1 MLCGG
6 TSHEAGRGSRIGGA
20 GEDCDVSKQCQHTTA
35 RAGGAE
41 SCLRAVPFKFCLSAP
56 PLVMMDT
63 VKAYW
68 EYLVW
73 YVRRRARVSVS
84 ASQC

>member
-1 MLCGG
+1 MH
-6 TSHEAGRGSRIGGA
+6 TMSAHDGRS
-20 GEDCDVSKQCQHTTA
+20 DVATA

-41 SCLRAVPFKFCLSAP
+41 ACSRAVPLKFWPLAP

-68 EYLVW
+68 EYLVCMSGVGFKSVLVTAS
-73 YVRRRARVSVS
+73 YVLLYM
-84 ASQC
+84 QQK